1 MEERRKDS
9 PASYDCEVGAKDGVL
24 HHMDIIRFQ
33 VEKLDVEIHPDSE
46 SCGRAAAESAA
57 KVLTGL
63 DGKRDSI
70 GVVFATGASQLD
82 TLRALVN
89 RRDIPWNRIIGFHLD
104 EYVGIDEN
112 HPASFRS
119 YLRKNLTTLVG
130 MRQFLEIDG
139 NAQDLDE
146 QCRNYV
152 ERLDRANPQLCL
164 LGVGENGHLAF
175 NDPGEADF
183 SDPKEMKVVRLD
195 FACRVQQAAEGWFGT
210 PEEVPDRALTL
221 TIPTILRI
229 PTLIVSVPGE
239 RKARVVCRTLQGPIS
254 EECPATIL
262 RTHPD
267 AKLFLDE
274 ESAAEL
280 DLKDMVLSAR

>member
-1 MEERRKDS
+1 ME
-9 PASYDCEVGAKDGVL
+9 
-24 HHMDIIRFQ
+24 IIRFQ
-33 VEKLDVEIHPDSE
+33 VGQLNVEIHPDRE

-57 KVLTGL
+57 RVLAKL
-63 DGKRDSI
+63 DGKLKSI

-82 TLRALVN
+82 TLRALIQ
-89 RRDIPWNRIIGFHLD
+89 RSGIPWNRIRGFHLD

-112 HPASFRS
+112 HPASFRN
-119 YLRKNLTTLVG
+119 YLRKNLTTRVTMG
-130 MRQFLEIDG
+130 HFLEIDG

-146 QCRNYV
+146 QCRSYV
-152 ERLDRANPQLCL
+152 ESLNRANPQLCL

-183 SDPKEMKVVRLD
+183 SDPKAMKVVRLD
-195 FACRVQQAAEGWFGT
+195 FACRVQQAAEGWFQT

-239 RKARVVCRTLQGPIS
+239 RKAQVVRRALQDPIS
-254 EECPATIL
+254 EQCPATIL

-280 DLKDMVLSAR
+280 SLKNVVLPAGR